1 MAHGTWILS
10 GVAAAAIAGMMAAS
24 GGPSMLDDVV
34 FYASFDET
42 VKGDFGGGELTA
54 GTRFNHETEKGR
66 FVFEDGFDSRVFQ
79 IAAGEGIHGGAL
91 RANDVLPR
99 NGRIYFPAK
108 GNLPYRK
115 GGWGGSVSF
124 WMKTDPNTMLKTR
137 FCDPVQI
144 TEKGATNGGL
154 WIDFP
159 DTTPRDLRLGAF
171 HSEGGGRVL
180 IPETDP
186 DAPLVRV
193 KDVGFKATEW
203 HHIAF
208 TWMNFDTGRADAEAA
223 LYIDGS
229 LMGTL
234 KDRNITMDWDLDKTG
249 IYVAVSYIGLLDE
262 LAVFR
267 RPLTTGEIAQLGQQ
281 PGLLPK
287 LKRPIAGP

>member
-1 MAHGTWILS
+1 MAGGAWILS
-10 GVAAAAIAGMMAAS
+10 GLVVAAMAGVIAAS
-24 GGPSMLDDVV
+24 GGSSMLDDVV

-42 VKGDFGGGELTA
+42 VKGDFGGGKLTA
-54 GTRFNHETEKGR
+54 GTRFNHETDKGR
-66 FVFEDGFDSRVFQ
+66 FVFEDGFDPRVFQ
-79 IAAGEGIHGGAL
+79 VAAGEGIHGGAL
-91 RANDVLPR
+91 RASDVLPR

-108 GNLPYRK
+108 GNLPYKK

-144 TEKGATNGGL
+144 TQKGATNGGL

-171 HSEGGGRVL
+171 QSEGGGRTL
-180 IPETDP
+180 ILETDP

-193 KDVGFKATEW
+193 KDVGFKAADW

-223 LYIDGS
+223 LYIDGA
-229 LMGTL
+229 LMGSL
-234 KDRNITMDWDLDKTG
+234 KDRNIMMDWDLDKTG
-249 IYVAVSYIGLLDE
+249 IYFAVSYIGLLDE

-267 RPLTTGEIAQLGQQ
+267 RPLTTGEIAELGRE
-281 PGLLPK
+281 PGMLAK
-287 LKRPIAGP
+287 LKRPAAAP